1 MNSSTINLIVS
12 FVFLLFLIIGFF
24 IGFWRGIKKSAV
36 NLAFSLVAVVVA
48 FFITP
53 LIANAILNITVTYN
67 ETTVTLDQYLVN
79 MLKENPDIAAMIEN
93 NPNIELLVEKLPS
106 VVINIVLFLVV
117 SVLFTLVFYIIYKI
131 IAVTC
136 LKNKEYEKKH
146 RVLGGVIGVVKTF
159 IVVVFV
165 FMPISS
171 LLSLFNDIQY
181 REDIYKDN
189 SANTMAL
196 ETTNSNEVSNG
207 DEQDKNLSAIGQMLP
222 QEVSEIV
229 SGLNQNFFFQM
240 CGATGLNDALF
251 DYYGSV
257 EINGEKLL
265 IREEISSYAKAY
277 DFSVQISNITSS
289 QHNFSDL
296 NFDVIEPYLNQ
307 ILDGG
312 FFRQIVVGVLQDFI
326 TNYQNYPFL
335 NENQTFQEYL
345 PLIENVS
352 NSLQKLLDEGADKV
366 INYFKND
373 IKCLFNIFKDLSIN
387 GIIDQ
392 INSIENVSAKDIIQ
406 LLTNEK
412 NTAVLSLSINNL
424 FNMNI
429 LRDGLDIVLNKFLP
443 DLIEGVDQIVVDTTD
458 WIEEDWKDLS
468 AELTDVLT
476 SFGEVTKNVDVF
488 EVLNDPTILISNESD
503 INIEETTTA
512 LGKFI
517 DKVLAVSILQNAEG
531 ESILNKVLLDN
542 NFALPSEEVIK
553 NDNSVMLISN
563 YQEYFAFISQSLVEI
578 KENDLY
584 NALLNSSSA
593 NDSIKTLA
601 NIISQEGNENLLANI
616 VMPLYQVEPTKTI
629 IVDAMTNS
637 LNSDLVN
644 FSTLSNYEDWK
655 NELNSFSQILKLLNQ
670 EYQSGSTYLDAVL
683 NGKFEDLLN
692 NLSET
697 ETLTITELL
706 KPVLYAKS
714 TEGLKQ
720 EFFTPIQ
727 DALNQIVSEE
737 NTITLDISS
746 VTFEENNTEDQAD
759 EICEIFEQFLN
770 IYKDGNF
777 SFDTIDKIKFGQLL
791 DSMKENAYRQELQ
804 LKTEKGLF
812 YDAFDKIYKEMQTQF
827 PKIIDIVGEKPV
839 YEISF
844 ESLMKIVD
852 EFENAEVGSFIES
865 VANVIGT
872 SEITIENLSKML
884 DSITEETNQDNIN
897 SFLTLIEGFEVVI
910 EVPQEYKD
918 AVLSDIEGRDILTQ
932 TTKDQLKN
940 LLGLNN

>member
-1 MNSSTINLIVS
+1 MNSSTINLIIS
-12 FVFLLFLIIGFF
+12 FVFLLFLIVGFF
-24 IGFWRGIKKSAV
+24 IGFWRGIKKSAI

-171 LLSLFNDIQY
+171 LLSLFNDVQY

-240 CGATGLNDALF
+240 CGATGLNDAMF

-476 SFGEVTKNVDVF
+476 SFGEVTKNVDIF
-488 EVLNDPTILISNESD
+488 EVLKDPTILISSESD
-503 INIEETTTA
+503 INIQETTTA

-542 NFALPSEEVIK
+542 KFALPSEEVIK

-584 NALLNSSSA
+584 KALLNSSSA
-593 NDSIKTLA
+593 NESIKTLA
-601 NIISQEGNENLLANI
+601 GIISKDGNENLLANI

-629 IVDAMTNS
+629 IVDALTDA
-637 LNSDLVN
+637 LNSDFVN
-644 FSTLSNYEDWK
+644 FSKLSNYEEWK
-655 NELNSFSQILKLLNQ
+655 NELNSFSQILKLLNK
-670 EYQSGSTYLDAVL
+670 EYQSGVTYLDAVL
-683 NGKFEDLLN
+683 NDNFEDLLN
-692 NLSET
+692 NLGET
-697 ETLTITELL
+697 ETLTIKELL

-720 EFFTPIQ
+720 EFFNPIQ

-737 NTITLDISS
+737 NKITLDISS
-746 VTFEENNTEDQAD
+746 VTFEENNTEDQAG
-759 EICEIFEQFLN
+759 EICEIFEQFLS

-791 DSMKENAYRQELQ
+791 DSMKKNAYRQELQ
-804 LKTEKGLF
+804 GKGEQGLF

-852 EFENAEVGSFIES
+852 EFENAKVGSFIEA
-865 VANVIGT
+865 VANVIGS

-884 DSITEETNQDNIN
+884 DSITEETNQDEIN
-897 SFLTLIEGFEVVI
+897 SFLTLIEEFEVVI
-910 EVPQEYKD
+910 EAPQEFKD